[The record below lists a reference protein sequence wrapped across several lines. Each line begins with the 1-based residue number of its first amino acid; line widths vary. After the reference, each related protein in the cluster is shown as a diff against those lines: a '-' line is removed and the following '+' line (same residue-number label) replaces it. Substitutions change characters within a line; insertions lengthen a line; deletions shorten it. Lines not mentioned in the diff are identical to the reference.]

1 MNFLP
6 FVISFLLILVLG
18 GSVMF
23 NSFRSVSI
31 ERTIIL
37 GIHNAKLDLISD
49 QFKKELD
56 RMKKSA
62 AGGPKEPRIKKISPK
77 EKSYPD
83 KRNQRN
89 NLQTSKLNL
98 WPCLNGTDEDLSNAI
113 YQSTV
118 RLIENLYKETYF
130 YKAAKRDNL
139 AEEIAQAMLKKKG
152 ETLADLFPA
161 DPELAPIYYKMLKG
175 TNTSYPSL
183 EEYLKI
189 EKTETAQPVIWPYA
203 SAIVLKA
210 ILGEETTKKV
220 LAAEKASWE
229 ENRRTETLTKENL
242 RALLQNGHCSL
253 ERNKLDS
260 VFSFKTT
267 KKGYPRA
274 CVEDKTKVM
283 AVR

>member
-6 FVISFLLILVLG
+6 FVLSFLLILVLG

-37 GIHNAKLDLISD
+37 GVHNAKLDLISD
-49 QFKKELD
+49 QSKKELD
-56 RMKKSA
+56 RMKKPTKEGA
-62 AGGPKEPRIKKISPK
+62 KKPKTKKASPK
-77 EKSYPD
+77 EKTYPD

-89 NLQTSKLNL
+89 NLQTSKLNF
-98 WPCLNGTDEDLSNAI
+98 WPCLNGTDKALSDAI

-118 RLIENLYKETYF
+118 RLIENLYKETDF
-130 YKAAKRDNL
+130 YKTVKRDNL
-139 AEEIAQAMLKKKG
+139 ARNIVEEMLKKKG

-175 TNTSYPSL
+175 TNTGYPSL
-183 EEYLKI
+183 EEYLRI

-203 SAIVLKA
+203 SAVVLTA
-210 ILGEETTKKV
+210 ILGEASTQKI
-220 LAAEKASWE
+220 LAAEKANWE
-229 ENRRTETLTKENL
+229 EDHKKGKLTKENL
-242 RALLQNGHCSL
+242 KALLQNSHPKL
-253 ERNKLDS
+253 EINKLET
-260 VFSFKTT
+260 VFSFQNAT
-267 KKGYPRA
+267 KGYPRA
-274 CVEDKTKVM
+274 CAEDKTKVM